1 VNHVQAATQ
10 AVKAI
15 TDLLVEGDYRAVE
28 RMTDGRRLTADQI
41 EQAVLDYGN
50 TLVPLPPEAL
60 DHLDVYTS
68 TSDPRLS
75 GVEVDLWTREEG
87 RSDLTLEV
95 MLESRDDGG
104 YDVSVRNIHV
114 M

>member
-1 VNHVQAATQ
+1 MNHVHA
-10 AVKAI
+10 AI
-15 TDLLVEGDYRAVE
+15 TAIAQLLVAGDYRAVE
-28 RMTDGRRLTADQI
+28 RMTDGRRLTAEQI

-60 DHLDVYTS
+60 DQAEVYPFEG
-68 TSDPRLS
+68 DPGS
-75 GVEVDLWTREEG
+75 CVAEVDLWTREEG

>member
-1 VNHVQAATQ
+1 M
-10 AVKAI
+10 KAI
-15 TDLLVEGDYRAVE
+15 TDLLVAGDYQAVE

-60 DHLDVYTS
+60 DRVDVYPFN
-68 TSDPRLS
+68 SDPTSCRA
-75 GVEVDLWTREEG
+75 EVDLWTREEG

>member
-1 VNHVQAATQ
+1 VKHVQA
-10 AVKAI
+10 VIKAI
-15 TDLLVEGDYRAVE
+15 TDLLVDGDYRAVE
-28 RMTDGRRLTADQI
+28 RLTNGRRLTAGQI

-60 DHLDVYTS
+60 DQLDVYTANNY
-68 TSDPRLS
+68 PRVF
-75 GVEVDLWTREEG
+75 GVEVDLWTQEEG
-87 RSDLTLEV
+87 RSDLTLEA
-95 MLESRDDGG
+95 MLESRDDAG